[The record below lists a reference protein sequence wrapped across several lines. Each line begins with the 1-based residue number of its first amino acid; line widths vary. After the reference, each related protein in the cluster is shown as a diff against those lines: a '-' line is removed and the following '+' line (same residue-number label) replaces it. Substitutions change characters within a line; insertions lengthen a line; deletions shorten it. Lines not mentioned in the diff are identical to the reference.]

1 VTERILRVGRPTP
14 LVGIVSEPDAFD
26 ASRPAVLLLNS
37 GIMHRVG
44 TCRLSVKLA
53 RAVAQRGLLAA
64 RFDFSGIGDSE
75 PRRGSESFERTA
87 PQECI
92 EVMDYL
98 QRTRGVSRFILYG
111 LCSGSDASYFTALQD
126 ERVVAIAQI
135 DAFCYPTMRYYAAYY
150 APLVVQGSK
159 WQGLLRRAVRTL
171 TGGRARAET
180 PSLASLDPEYVEL
193 PTYTR
198 IFPPRDVVAD
208 GLRTLV
214 ARRVPIFVTFTGS
227 EAGYRYTAQFRD
239 SFRDVP
245 FGDLLRVDY
254 LRHANHIVTQP
265 DVQRQLV
272 DGIADWMAQQGV
284 ARVAGEATRV
294 A

>member
-1 VTERILRVGRPTP
+1 MTERILRVGKPTP

-75 PRRGSESFERTA
+75 PRRGTESFERTA

-98 QRTRGVSRFILYG
+98 QRTRGVSRFVLYG

-135 DAFCYPTMRYYAAYY
+135 DAFCYPTMRYYAEYY
-150 APLVVQGSK
+150 APFVVQGSK
-159 WQGLLRRAVRTL
+159 WRGLLRRATRLL
-171 TGGRARAET
+171 TGRRTPSTAET
-180 PSLASLDPEYVEL
+180 LATIDPEYVEL

-198 IFPPRDVVAD
+198 VFPPRDVVAD

-214 ARRVPIFVTFTGS
+214 ARRVPIYVTFTGS
-227 EAGYRYTAQFRD
+227 EHGYRYTAQFRD

-254 LRHANHIVTQP
+254 RRDANHIVTQP
-265 DVQRQLV
+265 DVQRELV
-272 DGIADWMAQQGV
+272 DSIADWIAAQGAQSA
-284 ARVAGEATRV
+284 AREATRV